1 LSQYSSYAN
10 FYDLDQGKIQ
20 PGEVEFVIHMAD
32 IFGSKIMELGAGTGR
47 LSIPLAQSGF
57 EVTAVD
63 QEIEMLLVGIR
74 KMSRLLPGKP
84 PIWLCSDAIQL
95 GISGNYNLVLLMN
108 NFLFELFPQYMPL
121 SLREARR
128 VLASNGR
135 IILEV
140 FNPHQMHLEQLNGW
154 KRLIGEY
161 KVNDQFIR
169 VTGATLVDFSAHIID
184 LKLTHE
190 IYNPYLSDMPTITSS
205 SLTHHYLDN
214 QQICKLLQDEKW
226 NIEAIY
232 GGFSFEPFDP
242 IESPKMIYIC
252 N

>member
-1 LSQYSSYAN
+1 MSRYNSYAE

-20 PGEVEFVIHMAD
+20 PGEVEFVIRMAN
-32 IFGSKIMELGAGTGR
+32 IFGSRIMELGAGTGR

-74 KMSRLLPGKP
+74 KISRPFSGKL

-95 GISGNYNLVLLMN
+95 GINGNYNLVLLMN
-108 NFLFELFPQYMPL
+108 NFLFELPPEYMPL
-121 SLREARR
+121 ALREARR
-128 VLASNGR
+128 VLASGGR

-140 FNPHQMHLEQLNGW
+140 FNPHQMHLDHLNGW

-161 KVNDQFIR
+161 EVNDQFIR

-190 IYNPYLSDMPTITSS
+190 IYNPYLSGEPTIKKSS
-205 SLTHHYLDN
+205 VTHHYLDN
-214 QQICKLLQDEKW
+214 QQISKLLQDEKW

-232 GGFSFEPFDP
+232 GGFNFESFDP
-242 IESPKMIYIC
+242 IESPQMIYIC